1 VWDTRFKVDGA
12 ACVVSVNGGRYS
24 ATKAWDQQGNRF
36 RQVAERIGRQFIGL
50 QPYRASLPSAQGA
63 AVKDEQ

>member
-1 VWDTRFKVDGA
+1 
-12 ACVVSVNGGRYS
+12 VVRINGGRYS

-50 QPYRASLPSAQGA
+50 QPYRANLPSAQGA